1 VIEAIPYLIVGLIGF
16 GMGVSFFAADPRSP
30 TSRALSL
37 MWCLL
42 GLAAAMNIPA
52 AASRGTPAHVWL
64 WERLYS
70 IVDPAIIVCGLEWV
84 LRIGRTQ
91 AAQDKRAR
99 AGELLL
105 RVAQALA
112 CLYGAAGLAFPE
124 SRAEVWATPRH
135 FRFVSR
141 PEFYLF
147 AIPFNLSGLLGAVRV
162 VQLLRADTD
171 RAEKVRLVTL
181 VLATPAFASGYT
193 VPDPWRAINFAI
205 GEVIFLVGAIR
216 YHVLQG
222 QRSQFLARF
231 LSPQLARLVSERGL
245 ASTMQRSRVE
255 LSVVACDLRGFTA
268 FAETGAPEEVMKLL
282 EEYYEVVGEVVSR
295 FGGSIKDFAGDG
307 ILALVGAPI
316 PYPDH
321 APRALAMALEIRDRG
336 DAILS
341 HWRSLGV
348 DLGLGVGVASG
359 FVTVGTIGSGRLEY
373 AAVGP
378 AVNLASRLASRAE
391 AGQVLAEPH
400 VVGLAGD
407 GGFRF
412 EKLESAELKGFARPV
427 VVYSVSAASRGP
439 ALTRGVA

>member
-1 VIEAIPYLIVGLIGF
+1 MIEAIPYLIVGLIGF

-52 AASRGTPAHVWL
+52 AASRGTAAHVWL

-70 IVDPAIIVCGLEWV
+70 IVDPAIMVCGLEWI

-91 AAQDKRAR
+91 AARDEHAR

-105 RVAQALA
+105 RGAQALA

-124 SRAEVWATPRH
+124 TRAEFWATPRH

-147 AIPFNLSGLLGAVRV
+147 AIP
-162 VQLLRADTD
+162 
-171 RAEKVRLVTL
+171 
-181 VLATPAFASGYT
+181 Y
-193 VPDPWRAINFAI
+193 
-205 GEVIFLVGAIR
+205 
-216 YHVLQG
+216 
-222 QRSQFLARF
+222 
-231 LSPQLARLVSERGL
+231 
-245 ASTMQRSRVE
+245 
-255 LSVVACDLRGFTA
+255 
-268 FAETGAPEEVMKLL
+268 
-282 EEYYEVVGEVVSR
+282 
-295 FGGSIKDFAGDG
+295 
-307 ILALVGAPI
+307 
-316 PYPDH
+316 
-321 APRALAMALEIRDRG
+321 
-336 DAILS
+336 
-341 HWRSLGV
+341 
-348 DLGLGVGVASG
+348 LGLGVGVASG

-391 AGQVLAEPH
+391 AGQVLAEPR

-407 GGFRF
+407 GNFRF

-427 VVYSVSAASRGP
+427 VVYSVSGASRGR